1 MGWIGGEGERV
12 SRSKSNNRED
22 WARAWTTYTGIPG
35 SWVLRLL
42 HSSMRQTRS
51 LLLSRARAAVLG
63 QVRSSYREI
72 LD

>member
-1 MGWIGGEGERV
+1 MGWMGGGGERM

-22 WARAWTTYTGIPG
+22 RARARTTYTGVPG
-35 SWVLRLL
+35 GWVLRLL
-42 HSSMRQTRS
+42 HSSMKQKRS
-51 LLLSRARAAVLG
+51 LLLSQARIAVQG